1 MDDENVNPGEAGKE
15 HFDRFSAEYAQAL
28 EALGALKAQAGTLLL
43 MGNQSEFSGF
53 IDTFVEMARN
63 TAGEAELLGVAH
75 FADWFNE
82 LASEAEKLRGQTI
95 TEN

>member
-1 MDDENVNPGEAGKE
+1 MDENADAEEAGKE
-15 HFDRFSAEYAQAL
+15 HFERFSAEYAQAL
-28 EALGALKAQAGTLLL
+28 EALSALKAQAGTLLL

-53 IDTFVEMARN
+53 IDTFVEMART
-63 TAGEAELLGVAH
+63 TASEAEALGVAH
-75 FADWFNE
+75 FADWFSE